1 MANNQ
6 FTFPTAPLNSP
17 GFTGV
22 PTAPTA
28 TAGTN
33 TTQLATTAFVST
45 AVSGAGN
52 DWKLTGNAGTS
63 AATNFVGTTDAT
75 NLIFRRNSVI
85 VGRLTDS
92 TITFGIGAGAAT
104 ISAANNVLLGQNAG
118 NKITTQFS
126 NVAVGNSA
134 LFNAASNGNTAVGES
149 AGAGITG
156 GSNNVFFG
164 NSAGTNTGGATKCLA
179 VGYAAQLPA
188 GNNRLNLGNV
198 LWGVNCDGILEN
210 PAGSLSIGAVTPNAS
225 AIFDLTSTSQGFGL
239 PQLTNAAILA
249 IASPKA
255 GLMVYN
261 TTINHV
267 CYYNGTTWQRI
278 SNSPM

>member
-17 GFTGV
+17 AFTGV

-75 NLIFRRNSVI
+75 NLIFRRNNVI
-85 VGRLTDS
+85 AGRITDS
-92 TITFGIGAGAAT
+92 TITFGVGAGAAS
-104 ISAANNVLLGQNAG
+104 ISGGQNVLLGPNSG
-118 NKITTQFS
+118 NKITTQFG
-126 NVAVGNSA
+126 NVSIGNSA
-134 LFNAASNGNTAVGES
+134 LFNAASNANTAVGDG

-156 GSNNVFFG
+156 GANNVFVG
-164 NSAGTNTGGATKCLA
+164 NTAGTNTGSATKCLA
-179 VGYAAQLPA
+179 IGYAAQLPA

-198 LWGVNCDGILEN
+198 LWGINCDGILEN
-210 PAGSLSIGAVTPNAS
+210 PAGSLSIGAVSPNAS

-255 GLMVYN
+255 GLMLYN
-261 TTINHV
+261 TTINHP
-267 CYYNGTTWQRI
+267 CFYNGTAWQRL
-278 SNSPM
+278 SHSPM